1 MTVPY
6 SAQSRATA
14 IPVPRTGAERA
25 TLVRRTYGL
34 VFVGIVTTMIG
45 SSVALSQP
53 ALLQQSAAHPI
64 ITFLLFFGTLFIA
77 QAVHRRFPLN
87 IALTLLATFI
97 AGVMIAPALYVYDR
111 MQPGVVGQA
120 AILTFTTFAVLSLY
134 ATFSRRDFSAWGG
147 FFMIGVIVLL
157 VTSLLNLWFRNETAS
172 LWLAAGTVVIF
183 GGLLVFDTWRIVR
196 SNQYGPDDYVPAAV
210 NIYVDLLNI
219 FLAIL
224 RLLGGRRS

>member
-6 SAQSRATA
+6 NAQHAATVG
-14 IPVPRTGAERA
+14 IERTGAERA
-25 TLVRRTYGL
+25 TLVRRTYGVVL
-34 VFVGIVTTMIG
+34 LGVVTTMVG
-45 SSVALSQP
+45 SAVALSQP
-53 ALLQQSAAHPI
+53 ALLQQSAQHPF
-64 ITFLLFFGTLFIA
+64 ITFLLFFGALFAA
-77 QAVHRRFPLN
+77 QRFHRAFPLN
-87 IALTLLATFI
+87 IGLTLLATFI
-97 AGVMIAPALYVYDR
+97 AGVMIAPALFVYNR
-111 MQPGVVGQA
+111 TQPGIVGQA
-120 AILTFTTFAVLSLY
+120 AMLTFATFAVLSLY

-147 FFMIGVIVLL
+147 FFMVGVVVLI

-172 LWLAAGTVVIF
+172 LWLAAMTVFIF

-210 NIYVDLLNI
+210 AIYLDLLNI